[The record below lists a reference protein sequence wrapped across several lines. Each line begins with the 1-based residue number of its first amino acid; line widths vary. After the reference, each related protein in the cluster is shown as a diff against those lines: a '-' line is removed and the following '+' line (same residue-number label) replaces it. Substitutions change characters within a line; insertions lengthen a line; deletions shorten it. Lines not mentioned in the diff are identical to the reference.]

1 MSDGRTE
8 ISVAYAMLAATKQ
21 KGCAECGVALCAH
34 VAEVIS
40 VLHKTAPAER
50 AILTDL
56 IAELRACPVLPAT
69 REDLEPLRNMA
80 DRAEERLRQITE
92 GDA

>member
-21 KGCAECGVALCAH
+21 KGDVA
-34 VAEVIS
+34 
-40 VLHKTAPAER
+40 TGWRAPAER

-56 IAELRACPVLPAT
+56 IAELRAINGDSTEAEYSVDVL
-69 REDLEPLRNMA
+69 A
-80 DRAEERLRQITE
+80 DRAEARLKGLTDE
-92 GDA
+92 